1 LVENGKVGLV
11 AISGAEFHIAGT
23 CYANNYIA
31 EEVRPDVIVDKM
43 IEIFIMGNYKADKV
57 ENHACC

>member
-31 EEVRPDVIVDKM
+31 EEVRPDVIVDGQV
-43 IEIFIMGNYKADKV
+43 FCVYLLGNVHDGSV
-57 ENHACC
+57 